1 MRVLRDYRGAPA
13 CGETAEKGENAVGD
27 IRFDY
32 DAVVIGAGFSGL
44 GMLYRLR
51 EQMGLKV
58 RVFERGDDV
67 GGTWY
72 WNRYPGARCD
82 SESYIYCFSFSEE
95 LLQDWNWSGKYPEQP
110 EILRYLQH
118 VADRFDLRRDI
129 QFETSVT
136 AAHWDA
142 GNRCWRVTTD
152 DGVTATAQ
160 YLISGIGCISTG
172 NIPDIPGLDS
182 FEGQWH
188 HTGAWPHEGVDFA
201 GKRVAVIGTGSSGV
215 QSIPVIA
222 EQAEHLTV
230 FQRTAQYTIPAR
242 HGTVDRK
249 FLEEQVKP
257 NYAAILEKAKWSA
270 GGIDVDFTDRL
281 AFEVSDQE
289 REAIYEAGWQTGG
302 HRFIF
307 GSFRDITMDLKSNHT
322 ASEFI
327 RDKIRATVQDP
338 EMVEKLVPL
347 DHPLG
352 SKRALIDTHYFE
364 TYNRENVDL
373 VCLKQDPIESITA
386 KGVKTL
392 ADEREFDVIV
402 FATGFDAMTGSFFRM
417 DIRGEKGQA
426 LKSVW
431 SEGPKTY
438 LGLQINQFPNFF
450 MITGPGSPSVLS
462 NMPVSIEQHIEY
474 IGDLIAHMRDRG
486 AETVDVDAA
495 AQANW
500 VQHVNDVASKTLYMQ
515 ANSWYLG
522 ANIPGKPRVFMPYA
536 GGVGPYRQH
545 CNEIAEAG
553 YTGFVFDGDHD
564 EARLAS
570 G

>member
-1 MRVLRDYRGAPA
+1 MPG
-13 CGETAEKGENAVGD
+13 
-27 IRFDY
+27 IRTDY
-32 DAVVIGAGFSGL
+32 DAIVIGAGFSGL
-44 GMLYRLR
+44 GMLWRLR
-51 EQMGLKV
+51 EELGLNV

-82 SESYIYCFSFSEE
+82 SESYIYCFSFSED

-129 QFETSVT
+129 QFETRVT
-136 AAHWDA
+136 AAHWDEETS
-142 GNRCWRVTTD
+142 CWRVTTD
-152 DGVTATAQ
+152 DGETATAQ
-160 YLISGIGCISTG
+160 HLISGIGCISTG
-172 NIPDIPGLDS
+172 NIPDIPGLES
-182 FEGQWH
+182 FRGAWH
-188 HTGAWPHEGVDFA
+188 HTGAWPHEGVDST

-257 NYAAILEKAKWSA
+257 NYAEILEKARWSA
-270 GGIDVDFTDRL
+270 GGIDVDFTERL
-281 AFEVSDQE
+281 ASEVTEEE
-289 REAIYEAGWQTGG
+289 RQAIYEAGWETGG

-307 GSFRDITMDLKSNHT
+307 GSFRDITTDLDSNFT

-327 RDKIRATVQDP
+327 RNKIRATVKDP
-338 EMVEKLVPL
+338 AMVEKLLPL

-352 SKRALIDTHYFE
+352 SKRALIDTNYFE
-364 TYNRENVDL
+364 TYNRDNVALVDL
-373 VCLKQDPIESITA
+373 KKDPIVRITETGIDTES
-386 KGVKTL
+386 
-392 ADEREFDVIV
+392 EQFDFDIIV

-417 DIRGEKGQA
+417 DIRGEGGYE
-426 LKSVW
+426 LKDAW
-431 SEGPKTY
+431 AEGPKTY
-438 LGLQINQFPNFF
+438 LGLQVDRFPNFF

-462 NMPVSIEQHIEY
+462 NMPVSIEQHIEW
-474 IGDLIAHMRDRG
+474 IADLIADMRERG
-486 AETVDVDAA
+486 VDTVQPEAK
-495 AQANW
+495 AQADW
-500 VQHVNDVASKTLYMQ
+500 VQHVNDVASQTLYVQ

-536 GGVGPYRQH
+536 GGVGPYRQK
-545 CNEIAEAG
+545 CVEIAEAG
-553 YTGFVFDGDHD
+553 YTGFDFG
-564 EARLAS
+564 ESAEERLA
-570 G
+570 GGG